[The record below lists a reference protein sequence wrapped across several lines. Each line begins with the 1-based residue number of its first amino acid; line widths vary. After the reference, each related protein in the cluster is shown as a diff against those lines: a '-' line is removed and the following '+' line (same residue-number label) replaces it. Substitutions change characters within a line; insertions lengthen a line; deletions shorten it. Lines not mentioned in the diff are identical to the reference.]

1 MSAESTFASLA
12 GLAQTITD
20 SPIPMGAIDLS
31 DRRVLVANEALAEL
45 FGRSSADMLGRPAS
59 VLWERPNVAHSK
71 DMLEALA
78 RGAIDSYRARRTI
91 GAASGSVDVWLWVRR
106 VNMAEGSV
114 AVAVVVP
121 VTDPSVAGRLIGNY
135 LGPDAIDL
143 AVGTIDAEGRLSA
156 ITENSDAVIGLR
168 PEEIEGSDLV
178 SFVHPDDVD
187 RLERELAH
195 AVDSSEETTVT
206 VRLRH
211 PELEW
216 AEVRCLALPGR
227 SGAPLRLAFALAEP
241 VVDQNSTP
249 EAERFAHL
257 ERQVLRIAA
266 ELHALNLSSHSPL
279 EAHEARLPAL
289 DALSPRQ
296 REVVD
301 RLLRGERMPAIAAA
315 MYLSQSTVRNHLSSV
330 FKHFGVGSQAELLAT
345 LRSALP
351 CDEGTGGRG

>member
-1 MSAESTFASLA
+1 V
-12 GLAQTITD
+12 I
-20 SPIPMGAIDLS
+20 
-31 DRRVLVANEALAEL
+31 
-45 FGRSSADMLGRPAS
+45 
-59 VLWERPNVAHSK
+59 
-71 DMLEALA
+71 
-78 RGAIDSYRARRTI
+78 
-91 GAASGSVDVWLWVRR
+91 
-106 VNMAEGSV
+106 VNMGEGAV
-114 AVAVVVP
+114 AVAVVVS
-121 VTDPSVAGRLIGNY
+121 VTEPSVAGRLIGNY

-156 ITENSDAVIGLR
+156 VTENSDAVIGLR
-168 PEEIEGSDLV
+168 REEIEGSDLV
-178 SFVHPDDVD
+178 SLVHPDDVD

-206 VRLRH
+206 VRLGH

-227 SGAPLRLAFALAEP
+227 SGAPLRLVFALAEP
-241 VVDQNSTP
+241 VVDQDSTP
-249 EAERFAHL
+249 EAAPFAHL

-266 ELHALNLSSHSPL
+266 ELHALILSSRSSF

-315 MYLSQSTVRNHLSSV
+315 MYLSQSTVRNHLSKV
-330 FKHFGVGSQAELLAT
+330 IKQFGVGSQAELLAT
-345 LRSALP
+345 LRSPLPRHEATEGADRGSLAWQRVGVSIPLVTERTESGQMEALSP
-351 CDEGTGGRG
+351 KALWVELGLAPAVTNDELATLDGVTP